1 MYRRLGEPL
10 PHLLANTTQVHL
22 LAMQLHLSNLKLVFK
37 VFNESLIL
45 AQDERWRRA

>member
-22 LAMQLHLSNLKLVFK
+22 VVVQLHL
-37 VFNESLIL
+37 LINYH
-45 AQDERWRRA
+45 AIINIMRY

>member
-22 LAMQLHLSNLKLVFK
+22 VVELLPLSN
-37 VFNESLIL
+37 E
-45 AQDERWRRA
+45 